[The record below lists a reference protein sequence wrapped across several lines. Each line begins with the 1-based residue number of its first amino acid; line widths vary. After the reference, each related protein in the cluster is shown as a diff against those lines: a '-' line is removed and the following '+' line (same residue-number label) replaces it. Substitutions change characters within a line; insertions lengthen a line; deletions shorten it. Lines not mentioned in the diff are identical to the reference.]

1 MSSRH
6 TSRRLVAAI
15 AVAAALSGLLG
26 SAPALA
32 GTPATV
38 SVRVEGATST
48 LLAATTVTTT
58 TTTTPPP
65 GNCSGTSAAGA
76 LQLATAGNWDHEA
89 YIQTIL
95 GETHE
100 WSTGDP
106 RYWAFWINDKYAE
119 EGACT
124 LQLKEGD
131 RVLFLVDR
139 ATAPSYA
146 PTVFPLELSG
156 APAEITQGESA
167 TVTVDKYNTAG
178 EGTPASGVAV
188 KGGEAT
194 VTTNA
199 SGQATVKFNTLGTA
213 HLRGTKSG
221 FAPTASVAVCV
232 HAVGKTC

>member
-1 MSSRH
+1 MQRRH
-6 TSRRLVAAI
+6 I
-15 AVAAALSGLLG
+15 ATLAAASVLALLTA
-26 SAPALA
+26 SAPAIA

-48 LLAATTVTTT
+48 LLPQTTVTTNT
-58 TTTTPPP
+58 TPTPPP
-65 GNCSGTSAAGA
+65 GSCAGTTAAGA
-76 LQLATAGNWDHEA
+76 LQLATEGNWDHQE

-100 WSTGDP
+100 WTMSDP
-106 RYWAFWINDKYAE
+106 RYWAIWINDKYAE

-124 LQLKEGD
+124 LQMHEGD
-131 RVLFLVDR
+131 RLLFLVDR
-139 ATAPSYA
+139 VTAPEYT

-156 APAEITQGESA
+156 APTEITQGESA
-167 TVTVDKYNTAG
+167 TVTVDKYSTAG
-178 EGTPASGVAV
+178 VASAANGVSV
-188 KGGEAT
+188 KGGETT

-232 HAVGKTC
+232 HVSGGHC

>member
-1 MSSRH
+1 MPRRH
-6 TSRRLVAAI
+6 IATLAATSMLVLLTASTPAI
-15 AVAAALSGLLG
+15 
-26 SAPALA
+26 A

-48 LLAATTVTTT
+48 LLPLTTVTTNST
-58 TTTTPPP
+58 PTPPP
-65 GNCSGTSAAGA
+65 GNCPGTTAAGA
-76 LQLATAGNWDHEA
+76 LQLATEGNWDHQE

-100 WSTGDP
+100 WTMADP
-106 RYWAFWINDKYAE
+106 RYWALWINDKYSE
-119 EGACT
+119 EGACA
-124 LQLKEGD
+124 LQMHEGD
-131 RVLFLVDR
+131 RLLFLVDR
-139 ATAPSYA
+139 ASPPEYA

-156 APAEITQGESA
+156 APTEITQGESA

-178 EGTPASGVAV
+178 VASAANGVSV
-188 KGGEAT
+188 KGGET
-194 VTTNA
+194 SVTTNA

-232 HAVGKTC
+232 HASGGHC

>member
-1 MSSRH
+1 MR
-6 TSRRLVAAI
+6 TRQIVILAAT
-15 AVAAALSGLLG
+15 AVLATLTA
-26 SAPALA
+26 SAPAVA

-38 SVRVEGATST
+38 SVRVEGESST
-48 LLAATTVTTT
+48 LLPLTTVTTT
-58 TTTTPPP
+58 TTSTPPP
-65 GNCSGTSAAGA
+65 GNCPGTTAAGA
-76 LQLATAGNWDHEA
+76 LQLATSGNWDHEA

-100 WSTGDP
+100 WMIGDP
-106 RYWAFWINDKYAE
+106 RYWALWVNDKYAE

-124 LQLKEGD
+124 LQLSEGD
-131 RVLFLVDR
+131 RVLFLVDT
-139 ATAPSYA
+139 ATAPEYT

-156 APAEITQGESA
+156 APAEITQGEST
-167 TVTVDKYNTAG
+167 TVTVDKYSTSG
-178 EGTPASGVAV
+178 VASAAKGVAV

-199 SGQATVKFNTLGTA
+199 SGQATVKFNALGTA

-232 HAVGKTC
+232 HASGTHC

>member
-1 MSSRH
+1 MPRRRIATLAA
-6 TSRRLVAAI
+6 TSVLALLTASTPAI
-15 AVAAALSGLLG
+15 
-26 SAPALA
+26 A

-48 LLAATTVTTT
+48 LLPLTTVTTNT
-58 TTTTPPP
+58 TPTPPP
-65 GNCSGTSAAGA
+65 GNCPGTTAAGA
-76 LQLATAGNWDHEA
+76 LQLATEGNWDHGE

-100 WSTGDP
+100 WTMADP
-106 RYWAFWINDKYAE
+106 RYWAIWINDKYSE

-124 LQLKEGD
+124 LQMNEGD
-131 RVLFLVDR
+131 RLLFLVDR
-139 ATAPSYA
+139 ASPPEYA

-156 APAEITQGESA
+156 APTEITQGESA
-167 TVTVDKYNTAG
+167 TVTVNKYSTAG
-178 EGTPASGVAV
+178 VAGAANGVSV
-188 KGGEAT
+188 KGGEAA

-232 HAVGKTC
+232 HVSGGHC

>member
-1 MSSRH
+1 MPRRRIVTLAA
-6 TSRRLVAAI
+6 TSVLALLTASTPAI
-15 AVAAALSGLLG
+15 
-26 SAPALA
+26 A

-48 LLAATTVTTT
+48 LLPLTTVTTNT
-58 TTTTPPP
+58 TPTPPP
-65 GNCSGTSAAGA
+65 GNCPGTTAAGA
-76 LQLATAGNWDHEA
+76 LQLATEGNWDHQE

-100 WSTGDP
+100 WTMADP
-106 RYWAFWINDKYAE
+106 RYWALWINDKYSE

-124 LQLKEGD
+124 LQMHEGD
-131 RVLFLVDR
+131 RLLFLVDR
-139 ATAPSYA
+139 VLAPEYT

-156 APAEITQGESA
+156 APMEITQGESA
-167 TVTVDKYNTAG
+167 TVTVNKYSTAG
-178 EGTPASGVAV
+178 VASAANGVSV
-188 KGGEAT
+188 KGGETA

-232 HAVGKTC
+232 HVSGGHC

>member
-1 MSSRH
+1 MQRRH
-6 TSRRLVAAI
+6 IAAL
-15 AVAAALSGLLG
+15 AAAWTLVVLTA
-26 SAPALA
+26 SAPAVA

-38 SVRVEGATST
+38 TVRVEGATST
-48 LLAATTVTTT
+48 LLALTTVTTT
-58 TTTTPPP
+58 TTPTPAP

-76 LQLATAGNWDHEA
+76 LQLATEGNWDHEA

-100 WSTGDP
+100 WTAGDP
-106 RYWAFWINDKYAE
+106 RYWAFWINDKYAN

-124 LQLKEGD
+124 SQLAEGD

-139 ATAPSYA
+139 ATAPEYT
-146 PTVFPLELSG
+146 PTVFPLELSA
-156 APAEITQGESA
+156 APTEITQGESA
-167 TVTVDKYNTAG
+167 TVTVNKYSTAG
-178 EGTPASGVAV
+178 VASAASGVAV

-194 VTTNA
+194 VTTDA
-199 SGQATVKFNTLGTA
+199 SGHATVKFNALGTA

-232 HAVGKTC
+232 HASGGHC

>member
-1 MSSRH
+1 MQ
-6 TSRRLVAAI
+6 RRQIAI
-15 AVAAALSGLLG
+15 LAAASLLALLTT
-26 SAPALA
+26 SAPAVA

-48 LLAATTVTTT
+48 LLPQTTVTTT
-58 TTTTPPP
+58 TTATPPP
-65 GNCSGTSAAGA
+65 GNCPGTTAAGA
-76 LQLATAGNWDHEA
+76 LQLATEGNWDHEE
-89 YIQTIL
+89 YVRTIL

-100 WSTGDP
+100 WTMGDP
-106 RYWAFWINDKYAE
+106 RYWAIWINDKFAE

-131 RVLFLVDR
+131 RLLFLVDK
-139 ATAPSYA
+139 ATAPEYS
-146 PTVFPLELSG
+146 PTVLPLELSG

-167 TVTVDKYNTAG
+167 TVTVNKYSAAG
-178 EGTPASGVAV
+178 AASAASGVSV

-199 SGQATVKFNTLGTA
+199 SGQASVKFNTLGTA

-232 HAVGKTC
+232 HASGGHC

>member
-1 MSSRH
+1 MPSRH
-6 TSRRLVAAI
+6 TRRLIA
-15 AVAAALSGLLG
+15 AVAAAATFGGLLG

-32 GTPATV
+32 GVATV

-48 LLAATTVTTT
+48 LLPATTVTTT
-58 TTTTPPP
+58 TTLTPPP
-65 GNCSGTSAAGA
+65 GSCSGTSAAGA
-76 LQLATAGNWDHEA
+76 LQLATEGNWDHEA

-100 WSTGDP
+100 WTTADP
-106 RYWAFWINDKYAE
+106 RYWAFWINDRYAE

-146 PTVFPLELSG
+146 PTVFPLELNG
-156 APAEITQGESA
+156 APAEITQGGSA

-178 EGTPASGVAV
+178 AGTPASGVAV

-232 HAVGKTC
+232 HASGKTC

>member
-1 MSSRH
+1 MQRRH
-6 TSRRLVAAI
+6 LAALVAAVLLI
-15 AVAAALSGLLG
+15 ALAA

-48 LLAATTVTTT
+48 LLGLTTVTTT
-58 TTTTPPP
+58 NTATPPP
-65 GNCSGTSAAGA
+65 GNCSGTTAAGA
-76 LQLATAGNWDHEA
+76 LQLATMGNWDHEA

-100 WSTGDP
+100 WTAGDP
-106 RYWAFWINDKYAE
+106 RYWAYWINDTYAS

-124 LQLKEGD
+124 DQLSEGD

-139 ATAPSYA
+139 ATAPNYT

-156 APAEITQGESA
+156 APAEITQGASA
-167 TVTVDKYNTAG
+167 TVTVNKYSTAG
-178 EGTPASGVAV
+178 VASAASGVAV
-188 KGGEAT
+188 HGGESTVTTDAAGHAT
-194 VTTNA
+194 VTFNA
-199 SGQATVKFNTLGTA
+199 LGTA

-232 HAVGKTC
+232 HASGGHC

>member
-1 MSSRH
+1 MPRRH
-6 TSRRLVAAI
+6 IATLAA
-15 AVAAALSGLLG
+15 VSVLALLTA
-26 SAPALA
+26 SASALA

-48 LLAATTVTTT
+48 LLPLTTVTTNT
-58 TTTTPPP
+58 TPTPPP
-65 GNCSGTSAAGA
+65 GNCPGTTAAGA
-76 LQLATAGNWDHEA
+76 LQLATEGNWDHEE

-100 WSTGDP
+100 WTMSDP
-106 RYWAFWINDKYAE
+106 RYWAIWINDKYAE

-124 LQLKEGD
+124 LQLHEGD
-131 RVLFLVDR
+131 RLLFLVDR
-139 ATAPSYA
+139 ATAPEYT

-156 APAEITQGESA
+156 APTEITQGESA
-167 TVTVDKYNTAG
+167 TVTVNKYSTAG
-178 EGTPASGVAV
+178 VASAANGVSV
-188 KGGEAT
+188 KGGETT

-221 FAPTASVAVCV
+221 FAPTATVAVCV
-232 HAVGKTC
+232 HVSGGHC

>member
-1 MSSRH
+1 MPNRH
-6 TSRRLVAAI
+6 TSRRLVAGLA
-15 AVAAALSGLLG
+15 AAAALSGLLG
-26 SAPALA
+26 STPALA
-32 GTPATV
+32 GTPASV

-48 LLAATTVTTT
+48 LLPATTVTTT
-58 TTTTPPP
+58 TMLTPPP
-65 GNCSGTSAAGA
+65 GSCSGTSAAGA
-76 LQLATAGNWDHEA
+76 LQLATEGNWDHEA

-106 RYWAFWINDKYAE
+106 RYWALWINDKYAE

-139 ATAPSYA
+139 ATAPNYT

-156 APAEITQGESA
+156 VPAEITRGESA
-167 TVTVDKYNTAG
+167 TVTVKKYNTAG

-194 VTTNA
+194 ATTNA
-199 SGQATVKFNTLGTA
+199 SGQAKVTFNTLGTA

-232 HAVGKTC
+232 HAIGETC

>member
-1 MSSRH
+1 MQRKH
-6 TSRRLVAAI
+6 LVTL
-15 AVAAALSGLLG
+15 AVASILALLTA
-26 SAPALA
+26 SAPAIA

-48 LLAATTVTTT
+48 LLPLTTVTTNNT
-58 TTTTPPP
+58 ATPPP
-65 GNCSGTSAAGA
+65 GNCPGTTAAGA
-76 LQLATAGNWDHEA
+76 LQLATEGNWDHEA

-100 WSTGDP
+100 WTMGDP
-106 RYWAFWINDKYAE
+106 RYWAMWVNDKYAE

-124 LQLKEGD
+124 LQMHEGD
-131 RVLFLVDR
+131 RLLFLVDR
-139 ATAPSYA
+139 ATAPEYT

-156 APAEITQGESA
+156 APTEIAQGETA
-167 TVTVDKYNTAG
+167 TVTVDKYSTAG
-178 EGTPASGVAV
+178 AASAASGVSV
-188 KGGEAT
+188 KGGEAP

-199 SGQATVKFNTLGTA
+199 SGQATVRFNTIGTA

-232 HAVGKTC
+232 HASGGHC

>member
-1 MSSRH
+1 MRKRH
-6 TSRRLVAAI
+6 VATF
-15 AVAAALSGLLG
+15 AVVPVLAALTAST
-26 SAPALA
+26 PALA

-48 LLAATTVTTT
+48 LLPLSTVTTT
-58 TTTTPPP
+58 TTPTPAP
-65 GNCSGTSAAGA
+65 GNCPGTTAAGA
-76 LQLATAGNWDHEA
+76 LQLATEGNWDHEA

-100 WSTGDP
+100 WTMGDP
-106 RYWAFWINDKYAE
+106 RYWAVWINDKYAE
-119 EGACT
+119 EGACS
-124 LQLKEGD
+124 LQLAEGD
-131 RVLFLVDR
+131 RLLFLVDK
-139 ATAPSYA
+139 ATAPEYN

-156 APAEITQGESA
+156 APTEITQGEAA
-167 TVTVDKYNTAG
+167 TVTVDKYSVAG
-178 EGTPASGVAV
+178 VGSAANGVAV

-232 HAVGKTC
+232 HVSGGHC

>member
-1 MSSRH
+1 MQRKH
-6 TSRRLVAAI
+6 VAPLV
-15 AVAAALSGLLG
+15 VALTALLTV

-38 SVRVEGATST
+38 TVRVEGAATT
-48 LLAATTVTTT
+48 LLPLTTLTTT
-58 TTTTPPP
+58 TTSTPAP

-89 YIQTIL
+89 YVQTIL

-100 WSTGDP
+100 WTVADP
-106 RYWAFWINDKYAE
+106 RYWAFWIDDKYAS

-124 LQLKEGD
+124 TQLAEGD
-131 RVLFLVDR
+131 RVLFLVDK
-139 ATAPSYA
+139 ATSPEYT

-156 APAEITQGESA
+156 APTEITQGESA
-167 TVTVDKYNTAG
+167 TVTVNKYSTVGVPSA
-178 EGTPASGVAV
+178 ASGVAV

-194 VTTNA
+194 VTTDA
-199 SGQATVKFNTLGTA
+199 SGHATVKFSALGTA

-232 HAVGKTC
+232 HASGGHC